1 VTLVSGRWS
10 TESQQYGCSMHHQ
23 RGDTVCLNNVMIRR
37 DKLEARLLR
46 GLQQVVLRE
55 ESIDY
60 IVAGMKS
67 ELEGRFADVDDGLSK
82 MQERKH
88 QLETEIAR
96 LVKALAAGHGTQSV
110 TAAIGER
117 ERELRGVTESLLE
130 RHPNS
135 IRVKL
140 DELRTFAMSRLT
152 DLWRLLEKPKNI
164 HETRM
169 LLADQIGKITLVP
182 KEGEYLAE
190 GSVDFFGDTGLRVN
204 GAGGE
209 S

>member
-1 VTLVSGRWS
+1 MGEPAKGGRNVERLS
-10 TESQQYGCSMHHQ
+10 TTTSVADENLTA
-23 RGDTVCLNNVMIRR
+23 RAT
-37 DKLEARLLR
+37 KLAPAKRSALTP
-46 GLQQVVLRE
+46 
-55 ESIDY
+55 
-60 IVAGMKS
+60 
-67 ELEGRFADVDDGLSK
+67 ELK
-82 MQERKH
+82 ERKH

-96 LVKALAAGHGTQSV
+96 LVKALADGHGTQSV

-117 ERELRGVTESLLE
+117 ERELRGVTETLLE

-140 DELRTFAMSRLT
+140 DELRTFAVSRLT
-152 DLWRLLEKPKNI
+152 DLRRLLEKPKNI
-164 HETRM
+164 HGARM

-190 GSVDFFGDTGLRVN
+190 GSVDFFGDKGLRVS
-204 GAGGE
+204 GAGGQ